1 MRTTITLDAD
11 VDLAV
16 RRLMRERGL
25 SFKAAGNEAIRHGIR
40 PRTTG
45 SSNRTR
51 PVAMRAPAAPLPP
64 TPTQPAWGRGGP
76 LVAGETVAFPWAV
89 LPAFLRL
96 ATHPAVFPR
105 PLS

>member
-25 SFKAAGNEAIRHGIR
+25 SFKAAVNEAIRHGIR

-45 SSNRTR
+45 SSYRTR
-51 PVAMRAPAAPLPP
+51 PVAMGAPAVPLDK
-64 TPTQPAWGRGGP
+64 A
-76 LVAGETVAFPWAV
+76 
-89 LPAFLRL
+89 LRL
-96 ATHPAVFPR
+96 ATQLEDDELIRKLALR
-105 PLS
+105 K